1 MGINCG
7 DQNRTNKGGELESEI
22 IRSKRDRM
30 QLVDCQ
36 PVGHSHAELELKPEK
51 SGKIN
56 CEWRLKTQQQQILI

>member
-1 MGINCG
+1 
-7 DQNRTNKGGELESEI
+7 
-22 IRSKRDRM
+22 M

-56 CEWRLKTQQQQILI
+56 CDGCLKAQQQHLVHLGSNTE